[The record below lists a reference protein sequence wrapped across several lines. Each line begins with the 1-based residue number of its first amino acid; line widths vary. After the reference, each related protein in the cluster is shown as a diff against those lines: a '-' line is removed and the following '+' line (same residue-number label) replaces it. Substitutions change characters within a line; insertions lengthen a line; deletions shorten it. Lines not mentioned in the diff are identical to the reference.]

1 MGFARGLGSMSME
14 VGSGK
19 LKMNDGYTG
28 SIKREVHPSRDV
40 RQ

>member
-1 MGFARGLGSMSME
+1 MGFVMGLGSMNME
-14 VGSGK
+14 VRGGK

-28 SIKREVHPSRDV
+28 STKREVHPSRDV